1 MFSRVLAVFLTALL
15 VGLTPVAASA
25 AATDAVLNKEGY
37 WGIDVDNGA
46 CAASMGIEGG
56 QILRF
61 RALKGAV
68 TFAVFS
74 TDKRLPKGKVGQ
86 LEADGVSFA
95 FAPSYTDDARALYYD
110 GDLNQSAL
118 AALRAAEA
126 LRLSVDR
133 REVTA
138 VSLKGTGLAGAL
150 DGVIACSKGE
160 AGWWGE
166 GVKLAAAEAA
176 PPQDIWEVRSS
187 KDGFC
192 TAMAHGPDD
201 AALIFVAGR
210 QGVVATVGSKALG
223 KHGRKG
229 LFEIDGYSFEF
240 KPNYDGADFLS
251 AGEVDSQT
259 LFLLRRT
266 KELRISVDGREVLNV
281 HVEGSGLDVA
291 LDRLAACARGEAG
304 PWSEAA
310 KD

>member
-1 MFSRVLAVFLTALL
+1 MFSRVLTVLLTVLL
-15 VGLTPVAASA
+15 LGLAPAASFA
-25 AATDAVLNKEGY
+25 AAKDAVLNKEGY
-37 WGIDVDNGA
+37 WSIDVDDGA

-56 QILRF
+56 QILLL

-74 TDKRLPKGKVGQ
+74 PDKRLPKGKAGQ

-95 FAPSYTDDARALYYD
+95 FAPTFTDDARALYYD
-110 GDLNQSAL
+110 GDLSQSAL

-160 AGWWGE
+160 KGWWGE
-166 GVKLAAAEAA
+166 GVQVAAAEPAE
-176 PPQDIWEVRSS
+176 DIWEVRAD
-187 KDGFC
+187 KDGLC
-192 TAMAHGPDD
+192 TAMARAPDD
-201 AALIFVAGR
+201 AALIFVASR

-223 KHGRKG
+223 RRGKKG
-229 LFEIDGYSFEF
+229 FFELDGYSFEF
-240 KPNYDGADFLS
+240 RPNYDGADFLS
-251 AGEVDSQT
+251 AGQVDSQT

-266 KELRISVDGREVLNV
+266 KDLRITIDGREVLNV

-291 LDRLAACARGEAG
+291 LDRLAACARGEPG
-304 PWSEAA
+304 PWAGAAA